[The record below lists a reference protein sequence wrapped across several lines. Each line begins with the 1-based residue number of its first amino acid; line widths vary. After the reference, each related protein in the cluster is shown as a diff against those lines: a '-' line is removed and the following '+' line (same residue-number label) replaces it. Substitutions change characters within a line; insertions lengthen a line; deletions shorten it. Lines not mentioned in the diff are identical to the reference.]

1 LWHTGVDESVARR
14 ILFSLNKVEDPR
26 EMRLRKIYL
35 AHFYSERED
44 YRLATNLCRQI
55 LMEGGMDKEVLLLMQ
70 YCCLKRGD
78 IMGVGEVFGFVKEM
92 SEEDRTSF
100 MENFDAEE
108 IPPSMLVDTS
118 QRKKGTKVEYKDG
131 WVEYYDKGKLVYK
144 FFDNDY
150 FAFMKDNSARR
161 MLGAGDPIG
170 AVAQLD
176 AVKFD
181 HVRHSTI
188 LLCEQTYV
196 NAFLELGEHLNA
208 FSHCKVFIDKNMYI
222 DAMLPL
228 LDGLRKDG
236 CDLQFEELRRF
247 VGSLKGYEINQLTS
261 FFDYSDETGDYTF
274 WEMLEKSNPLE
285 KLPESDERLCLQGRA
300 CDRNGDF
307 ESAERYWRKAIAI
320 YGQFSSANY
329 YLNYPEILS
338 QVEDKDEIETSDL
351 MDGFKEIFINDMG
364 NWKNKD
370 DLRDNA
376 DKKATQ
382 LNIALCDLYIDLG

>member
-1 LWHTGVDESVARR
+1 MAIRFPQNIEEYTNGELWHTGVDESVARR

-35 AHFYSERED
+35 AHFYCERED

-78 IMGVGEVFGFVKEM
+78 IMGVREVFGFVKEM

-131 WVEYYDKGKLVYK
+131 RVEYYDKGKLVYK

-150 FAFMKDNSARR
+150 FAFMKANSARR

-228 LDGLRKDG
+228 LDGLR
-236 CDLQFEELRRF
+236 
-247 VGSLKGYEINQLTS
+247 
-261 FFDYSDETGDYTF
+261 
-274 WEMLEKSNPLE
+274 
-285 KLPESDERLCLQGRA
+285 
-300 CDRNGDF
+300 
-307 ESAERYWRKAIAI
+307 
-320 YGQFSSANY
+320 
-329 YLNYPEILS
+329 
-338 QVEDKDEIETSDL
+338 
-351 MDGFKEIFINDMG
+351 
-364 NWKNKD
+364 
-370 DLRDNA
+370 
-376 DKKATQ
+376 
-382 LNIALCDLYIDLG
+382 